1 MRDLL
6 EEQIIKD
13 AMNGDTTVLASL
25 LELIS
30 DKDIYNALSDVNQL
44 KADEPKFICT
54 NCGGG
59 FTRDEMVF
67 DKDDENDENDFC
79 KNCK

>member
-6 EEQIIKD
+6 EKQIIQD
-13 AMNGDTTVLASL
+13 AINGDTTVLAGL

-30 DKDIYNALSDVNQL
+30 DKDIYNALSDENQL
-44 KADEPKFICT
+44 KADEPKFMCS

-67 DKDDENDENDFC
+67 DKHNENDFC
-79 KNCK
+79 KYCK